1 MSDSCPFSLPH
12 PLDSEFVENP
22 YPFLSAAREQ
32 APVCRIEELDLW
44 LVTRYQDIKKIL
56 HDADTFSNANAQ
68 QPLFDILVA
77 MMSSHCATM

>member
-12 PLDSEFVENP
+12 PLDREFVENP

-56 HDADTFSNANAQ
+56 HDGRYVLERQRPAASLPA
-68 QPLFDILVA
+68 V
-77 MMSSHCATM
+77 